1 MTGLADRL
9 CDEIARN
16 LKVGDRPRI
25 PAGGELLWRWFGDL
39 SGTRPMGFSGYQPIS
54 YAEIDAY
61 ARLHRLPIEPHHI
74 AALRA
79 MDRAFLDA
87 LEGAQPPA
95 GVKVLPPISGRP
107 MTAGLF
113 DAAFG
118 G

>member
-1 MTGLADRL
+1 MTALVDRL
-9 CDEIARN
+9 CAEIARN
-16 LKVGDRPRI
+16 LKAGDRPRI

-39 SGTRPMGFSGYQPIS
+39 SGTRSMGFSGYQPIS

-61 ARLHRLPIEPHHI
+61 ARLYRLALEAHHI
-74 AALRA
+74 VTLRA

-87 LEGAQPPA
+87 LDDAKPPA
-95 GVKVLPPISGRP
+95 GAKVLPPISTRP